1 MSYIVEQE
9 IKGNI
14 YLYSVDS
21 YWDKTKK
28 QSRQRRTYLGPKN
41 RRTKTKKSLKCT
53 NIIHKNYGNTFLLN
67 KIAKKTGLQK
77 ILTSIF
83 PDHFTEILAL
93 AFFSICDRGPFYT
106 FPYWLVENHVSNSKA
121 LYSSDISAVLQKIG
135 LSQRQRNDF
144 FTQWIKLNN
153 PKDKGG
159 IYFDITSVSS
169 YSTNIDFVEWG
180 YNRDDENLA
189 QINMGLICCR
199 ENALPLYYQIYPG
212 SIPDVRTLTN
222 SLKLLNIYQVND
234 AVAVLDRGF
243 CCKKNIMLL
252 NENKEKFRFIQPMT
266 FSLKKVKS
274 LIRSC
279 RKSLRKMK
287 NVFKYNE
294 EILYYQ
300 KTSLAIEGTQYDA
313 HLYYNEKAEI
323 EQRHMFLAKLLDI
336 ENKIK
341 DRKFESMKEYL
352 AFRRED
358 IPEQYVRYFKL
369 NRKSMMIEK
378 HLRNISVHLFK
389 IGYFLL
395 LSNEETLTRDI
406 VLDYYRDR
414 DKVKKMFDI
423 GKNELDEGRLRSH
436 SNYNSDGRMFVKF
449 IALIL
454 YCHIADVMK
463 KNKLFDQ
470 FTVKELIAELSKI
483 KFSIIDGNT
492 IISEI
497 SKTQRKIFKAFQIDL
512 EMLMKT

>member
-1 MSYIVEQE
+1 
-9 IKGNI
+9 
-14 YLYSVDS
+14 
-21 YWDKTKK
+21 
-28 QSRQRRTYLGPKN
+28 
-41 RRTKTKKSLKCT
+41 
-53 NIIHKNYGNTFLLN
+53 
-67 KIAKKTGLQK
+67 
-77 ILTSIF
+77 
-83 PDHFTEILAL
+83 
-93 AFFSICDRGPFYT
+93 
-106 FPYWLVENHVSNSKA
+106 
-121 LYSSDISAVLQKIG
+121 
-135 LSQRQRNDF
+135 
-144 FTQWIKLNN
+144 
-153 PKDKGG
+153 
-159 IYFDITSVSS
+159 
-169 YSTNIDFVEWG
+169 
-180 YNRDDENLA
+180 
-189 QINMGLICCR
+189 
-199 ENALPLYYQIYPG
+199 
-212 SIPDVRTLTN
+212 
-222 SLKLLNIYQVND
+222 
-234 AVAVLDRGF
+234 
-243 CCKKNIMLL
+243 
-252 NENKEKFRFIQPMT
+252 
-266 FSLKKVKS
+266 
-274 LIRSC
+274 
-279 RKSLRKMK
+279 
-287 NVFKYNE
+287 
-294 EILYYQ
+294 
-300 KTSLAIEGTQYDA
+300 
-313 HLYYNEKAEI
+313 
-323 EQRHMFLAKLLDI
+323 MFLAKLLDI

-414 DKVKKMFDI
+414 DKVEKMFDI

-497 SKTQRKIFKAFQIDL
+497 SKTQRKIFKTFHIDL
-512 EMLMKT
+512 EMLLKT